1 MPSFSLRT
9 LLTSLDRKRFK
20 RLATEGSWILGDQIS
35 TMLGA
40 AVTVRVLTDLLS
52 PTEYGKL
59 ALVMTVASLITQT
72 VMAGVTPGI
81 GRFYAIAAEKKD
93 LPGYLK
99 AAWQLMSY
107 ATLAVC
113 VIGIVAIVGMV
124 AKGRTDLI
132 LITLVVVV
140 FSVLGG
146 FKYAVNS
153 MQTAARQRALVAIH
167 GGIDAWLEIGFAV
180 LMVTLFG
187 GSGTS
192 VLIGYSI
199 CTLLVSLSQFFFLKR
214 RLKTEVEGHT
224 GGAQNHWSRQIWLYS
239 WPMMAGGVFNW
250 AYFSSQRW
258 ALQLFASTDEVG
270 KFFALTQVAYSPIIL
285 ASGMFMTFLT
295 PILFARA
302 GDPKNVER
310 VQDVHQ
316 FVVRTTIAGLC
327 ITFFSALT
335 AFFFHKPIFSLFAA
349 PAYQDISLYMPL
361 VVMAAGILVVSQQLA
376 MTIFVK
382 NETKRLLTQ
391 SLFGNGLATLLNLA
405 FTAKWGVPGLMI
417 SMVLGSLIHLTW
429 TTVIVL
435 RSNRER
441 NFSDVSR

>member
-9 LLTSLDRKRFK
+9 LLPSLNGKRFK

-40 AVTVRVLTDLLS
+40 AVTVRVLTDLLP

-72 VMAGVTPGI
+72 IMAGVTPGV

-93 LPGYLK
+93 LPSYLK
-99 AAWQLMSY
+99 DTWRLMSY

-113 VIGIVAIVGMV
+113 IIGILAIVGLAV
-124 AKGRTDLI
+124 KGRTDLMF
-132 LITLVVVV
+132 ITLVVVV
-140 FSVLGG
+140 FSILGG

-153 MQTAARQRALVAIH
+153 MQTAARQRAVVAIH

-180 LMVTLFG
+180 LMIIVLG
-187 GSGTS
+187 KSGTS

-199 CTLLVSLSQFFFLKR
+199 CTLLVTLSQFSFLTR
-214 RLKTEVEGHT
+214 RLKTEVQGHT
-224 GGAQNHWSRQIWLYS
+224 TALHNHWSRQIWLYS
-239 WPMMAGGVFNW
+239 WPMMAGGIFNW

-310 VQDVHQ
+310 VQNVHQ
-316 FVVRTTIAGLC
+316 FVVRTTILGLC
-327 ITFFSALT
+327 LT
-335 AFFFHKPIFSLFAA
+335 LFAASVAFFFHKPIFGLFAA
-349 PAYQDISLYMPL
+349 PAYQDISGYMPL
-361 VVMAAGILVVSQQLA
+361 IVLAAGILAVSQQLA
-376 MTIFVK
+376 LSVLVK
-382 NETKRLLTQ
+382 NQTRPFLYQ
-391 SLFGNGLATLLNLA
+391 SIFANGSFALMNLG
-405 FTAKWGVPGLMI
+405 FTYLWNVKGLMI
-417 SMVLGSLIHLTW
+417 SIVLGACIHLIW
-429 TTVIVL
+429 TTAIVL
-435 RSNRER
+435 RSNQER
-441 NFSDVSR
+441 NFFHASR